1 MTSNSIINPTD
12 KTVMP
17 VKSDIITTMPKAN
30 GTSLNTKSIVPNH
43 KAATPSQCAC
53 VIPQPP
59 ATFSAD
65 MANNNPVL
73 NGNGSPNIGHKL
85 SYAQVAQH
93 HKERNDSHVPSIIT
107 FLPSSIAEEEKKEE
121 TIPVVIPQSK
131 QSNHQTGILLSQLKI
146 QIILGFIMFACLTT
160 FKMLLIII

>member
-1 MTSNSIINPTD
+1 
-12 KTVMP
+12 MP
-17 VKSDIITTMPKAN
+17 AKSDMPPTMPKAN
-30 GTSLNTKSIVPNH
+30 GTSLNTKPTVSNH
-43 KAATPSQCAC
+43 KAALPSQCAC

-93 HKERNDSHVPSIIT
+93 HKERNESHIPTIIP
-107 FLPSSIAEEEKKEE
+107 FGQSPIVEEEKKEDT
-121 TIPVVIPQSK
+121 TIPVVIQSK
-131 QSNHQTGILLSQLKI
+131 QSNNTSGIITGLIN
-146 QIILGFIMFACLTT
+146 IILFDLTC
-160 FKMLLIII
+160 

>member
-1 MTSNSIINPTD
+1 LVQDIVTTSNPTD

-17 VKSDIITTMPKAN
+17 AKSDIPTIMPKAN
-30 GTSLNTKSIVPNH
+30 GTSLNTKSTVSNN
-43 KAATPSQCAC
+43 KAASASQCAC

-73 NGNGSPNIGHKL
+73 NGNSSSNIGHKL

-93 HKERNDSHVPSIIT
+93 HKERNESHIPAIIT
-107 FLPSSIAEEEKKEE
+107 FGQSTVEEEKKEE
-121 TIPVVIPQSK
+121 ALPVMTPQSK
-131 QSNHQTGILLSQLKI
+131 QSNLQTGIYQSSRL
-146 QIILGFIMFACLTT
+146 IILNVISKC
-160 FKMLLIII
+160 I

>member
-1 MTSNSIINPTD
+1 
-12 KTVMP
+12 MP
-17 VKSDIITTMPKAN
+17 AKSDIITTLPKAN
-30 GTSLNTKSIVPNH
+30 GTSLNTKSTVPNH
-43 KAATPSQCAC
+43 KAATPSQCVC

-73 NGNGSPNIGHKL
+73 NGNGSPSIGHKL

-93 HKERNDSHVPSIIT
+93 HKERNESPTIIT
-107 FLPSSIAEEEKKEE
+107 FGQSSIAEEEKKEE

-131 QSNHQTGILLSQLKI
+131 QSNLQTGII
-146 QIILGFIMFACLTT
+146 YY
-160 FKMLLIII
+160 

>member
-1 MTSNSIINPTD
+1 
-12 KTVMP
+12 MP
-17 VKSDIITTMPKAN
+17 AKSDMPIIMPKAN
-30 GTSLNTKSIVPNH
+30 GTSLNAKSSVSNH
-43 KAATPSQCAC
+43 KAITPSQCAC

-93 HKERNDSHVPSIIT
+93 HKERNDSHIPTIIAFGQST
-107 FLPSSIAEEEKKEE
+107 IAEEDKKEE
-121 TIPVVIPQSK
+121 TTPIVVPQSK
-131 QSNHQTGILLSQLKI
+131 QSNIQTGKKLKN
-146 QIILGFIMFACLTT
+146 LN
-160 FKMLLIII
+160 KRKS

>member
-17 VKSDIITTMPKAN
+17 VKSDILTTISKAN

-93 HKERNDSHVPSIIT
+93 HKERNDSHVPTIIT
-107 FLPSSIAEEEKKEE
+107 FPPSSIAEEEKKEE
-121 TIPVVIPQSK
+121 TIPIVTLQSK
-131 QSNHQTGILLSQLKI
+131 QSNHQIGILLSQLKI
-146 QIILGFIMFACLTT
+146 QIIPSFIMFACFNT
-160 FKMLLIII
+160 FKILII

>member
-1 MTSNSIINPTD
+1 MSSNSIINPTD

-17 VKSDIITTMPKAN
+17 AKSDVSTTMPKAN
-30 GTSLNTKSIVPNH
+30 GTSFNTTKSAVPNH

-65 MANNNPVL
+65 MANNNPIL
-73 NGNGSPNIGHKL
+73 NGNGSPSIGHKL

-93 HKERNDSHVPSIIT
+93 HKERNENHISTVIT
-107 FLPSSIAEEEKKEE
+107 FGQSSIVEEEKKEE
-121 TIPVVIPQSK
+121 TIPVVMSQSK
-131 QSNHQTGILLSQLKI
+131 QSNLQTGIYPCNYYYCI
-146 QIILGFIMFACLTT
+146 D
-160 FKMLLIII
+160 

>member
-1 MTSNSIINPTD
+1 
-12 KTVMP
+12 MP
-17 VKSDIITTMPKAN
+17 AKSDMPTTMPKAN
-30 GTSLNTKSIVPNH
+30 STSLNTKPTVPIN
-43 KAATPSQCAC
+43 KAALPSQCPC

-93 HKERNDSHVPSIIT
+93 HKERNESHIPTIIT
-107 FLPSSIAEEEKKEE
+107 FGQSPIAEEEKKEE

-131 QSNHQTGILLSQLKI
+131 QSNIAAGI
-146 QIILGFIMFACLTT
+146 FAT
-160 FKMLLIII
+160 FYI